1 MSICKRIGRAIAAA
15 MLVATALTGVAST
28 AMADTTTSVTT
39 IGITNVCTADWGFAS
54 SSSPNVDITWDGTS
68 LMWPTGTNSLG
79 NFSWKLKATGE
90 PDNRGCKWSFSNT
103 PFTNGSIQLLPATAL
118 QQTGTSNSQFGANFT
133 VTAGIQIPLGNPGGG
148 IDDPL
153 NTKSYSYPV
162 EIDSVNITPGLN
174 QQAPAGVYTST
185 ITMTITALAPI

>member
-1 MSICKRIGRAIAAA
+1 MSIGKRIGRAIAAA

-90 PDNRGCKWSFSNT
+90 